1 MCVQKT
7 LWQSVPI
14 HIHEC
19 NLPPEKTCKVK
30 FQVLHTCVELIVHHA
45 EYRKMEIYTCSS
57 GAGACTLYALLIVC
71 LIISTRIDEFL
82 LQ

>member
-7 LWQSVPI
+7 LWQNVPI

-19 NLPPEKTCKVK
+19 NLLPEKTCKVK
-30 FQVLHTCVELIVHHA
+30 FQVFHTCNCTP
-45 EYRKMEIYTCSS
+45 EYRKMKICTWNS
-57 GAGACTLYALLIVC
+57 GAGACMLYALLIVC